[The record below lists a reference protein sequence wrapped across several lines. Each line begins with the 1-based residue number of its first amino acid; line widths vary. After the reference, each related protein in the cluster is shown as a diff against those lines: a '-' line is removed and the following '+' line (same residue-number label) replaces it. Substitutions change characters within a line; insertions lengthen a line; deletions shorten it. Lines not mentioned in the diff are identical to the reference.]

1 MQKFLNISN
10 YILTEEQI
18 TDLKK
23 RFNNIEIVELPEELK
38 KQWCSLTPKNYKYIV
53 QDICEFMEDENIYCA
68 HLAGF
73 MPAVAYMLRINEM
86 YIDEGE
92 MEFYY
97 SFSERVSEEKE
108 IDGKIVKT
116 SSFKH
121 RGWHEY

>member
-1 MQKFLNISN
+1 
-10 YILTEEQI
+10 
-18 TDLKK
+18 
-23 RFNNIEIVELPEELK
+23 
-38 KQWCSLTPKNYKYIV
+38 
-53 QDICEFMEDENIYCA
+53 MEDENIYCA